1 MGGVGGTESIIS
13 NNDDD
18 FFCDVTNCYRYDIIL
33 SVSLF
38 HRTIDSIKKLTD
50 Y

>member
-33 SVSLF
+33 CQPLPQ
-38 HRTIDSIKKLTD
+38 D
-50 Y
+50 YW